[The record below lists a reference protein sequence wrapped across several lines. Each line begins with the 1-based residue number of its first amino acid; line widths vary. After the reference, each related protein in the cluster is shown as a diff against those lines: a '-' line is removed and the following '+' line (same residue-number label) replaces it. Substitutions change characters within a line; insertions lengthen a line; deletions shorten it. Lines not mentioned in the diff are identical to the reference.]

1 MAITFRAN
9 KGQALTY
16 SEMDTNLGNYFYSS
30 SLESAGTVLVLHYT
44 SSIEVPVNNSSHR
57 VPLLKGV
64 LNGGPRR
71 VAYFSS
77 SEAITSSQGF
87 IVDGTK
93 VGINV
98 DESISSLSYQLQVSG
113 SVQCTSLFQTS
124 DERLKTNV
132 KSIDDALTKIVS
144 SRGVSFDRDNGIK
157 EVGVIAQEIENTVP
171 EVVSKDENDYLSVNY
186 SGLVGVLI
194 EAVKEQQ
201 ELIQTLFDRVQNLE
215 NNQ

>member
-16 SEMDTNLGNYFYSS
+16 AEMDTNLGNYFYSS
-30 SLESAGTVLVLHYT
+30 SLQSAGTVLVLHYT
-44 SSIEVPVNNSSHR
+44 SSINVPVNNTSHR

-77 SEAITSSQGF
+77 SEAITSSVGF

-98 DESISSLSYQLQVSG
+98 NESTSSLAYQLEVSG
-113 SVQCTSLFQTS
+113 SIGCSVLYQTS
-124 DERLKTNV
+124 DKRLKTNITTV
-132 KSIDDALTKIVS
+132 DDALTRIIS
-144 SRGVSFDRDNGIK
+144 SRGVTFDRNNGIK

-171 EVVSKDENDYLSVNY
+171 EVVSKDNNDYLSVNY

-201 ELIQTLFDRVQNLE
+201 ELIQTLFDRVQKLE